1 MRRLLGALI
10 LLVSFFSLP
19 ALAEEGQPRYAF
31 FPEFF
36 SGNGWICEI
45 FFTNQDILGVP
56 GIEIAFYDND
66 GSPVSVD
73 SNLGNDTSYSFSLG
87 AGATQVIRINPESAY
102 VEGYAVITYPSPGW
116 APVRATL
123 VFRYDDGNGN
133 VTAEA
138 GVPQQEYAY
147 HFSFPVEINSSQSIS
162 TAFAIVNPQ
171 IYVSADQVM
180 LFNLIGTDGVI
191 DATARVLLA
200 PGEHFV
206 RYLDQLFPQLDN
218 FAGSMSISSAFGAG
232 VVAFRQDANAFGA
245 ISTDYGPILGPFA
258 TGINDLASDQEP
270 NNSFAQ
276 AQLINGSTLI
286 RQGTIYAQNDKDY
299 FKFTGQQ
306 GDVLSVIC
314 DAEMTGSLLDSM
326 LEIYAGSISLE
337 NPIAI
342 NDQNGL
348 SPALYPLD
356 DSFIQVELPAND
368 TYYIMLRDYFNEG
381 DPTDFYYDLYIKITP
396 GSQ

>member
-1 MRRLLGALI
+1 MKGLLSVLI
-10 LLVSFFSLP
+10 LLVCFFSLP
-19 ALAEEGQPRYAF
+19 AFAQVDQPRYAF

-45 FFTNQDILGVP
+45 FFTNQDIIGVP
-56 GIEIAFYDND
+56 GIEIAFYDKD
-66 GSPVSVD
+66 GNPVSVD
-73 SNLGNDTSYSFSLG
+73 SNLGSDTSYSFSLD
-87 AGATQVIRINPESAY
+87 AGGTQLIQVNPEAAY
-102 VEGYAVITYPSPGW
+102 VEGYAVITYPPPGG

-147 HFSFPVEINSSQSIS
+147 HFSFPVEMNSSQSIS
-162 TAFAIVNPQ
+162 TAFAIINPQ
-171 IYVSADQVM
+171 VYGSADQIM
-180 LFNLIGTDGVI
+180 LLSLIGTDGSLQQS
-191 DATARVLLA
+191 ARIVLG
-200 PGEHFV
+200 PGEHYAG
-206 RYLDQLFPQLDN
+206 YLDQIFPELDN
-218 FAGSMSISSAFGAG
+218 FVGSISISSAFGAG
-232 VVAFRQDANAFGA
+232 VLALRQDANAFGA
-245 ISTDYGPILGPFA
+245 ISTDYGPVLGPFA
-258 TGINDLASDQEP
+258 SGINDLDSDQEP

-286 RQGTIYAQNDKDY
+286 SGTIGAQNDKDY

-314 DAEMTGSLLDSM
+314 DAQLQESWLDSLL
-326 LEIYAGSISLE
+326 EIRNSAEEL
-337 NPIAI
+337 IAI

-348 SPALYPLD
+348 SPALYPLN

-368 TYYIMLRDYFNEG
+368 TYYIMVTDYFNDG
-381 DPTDFYYDLYIKITP
+381 DPTNFFYDLYVKLIP
-396 GSQ
+396 GNQ